1 MFAKFVINERFVTN
15 EKFAVDENFKRAT
28 RSDSGTNITLVGLM
42 VEIRSAGN
50 ALHSLHS

>member
-1 MFAKFVINERFVTN
+1 MFAKFVTN

-28 RSDSGTNITLVGLM
+28 RSDSGTNITLVGLVGLM
-42 VEIRSAGN
+42 VEIRDAGN